1 MRVELGPVTKATEE
15 KFWLEVAIPFAI
27 PDGETITGL
36 LVQAI
41 QRKKGGPVVYTTDEL
56 FSVTPETEIDTA
68 TNVVR
73 ARLIADA
80 VPTTAG
86 EHLVEFEVTTDAG
99 TKFEIETLLNVVTER
114 TPVLFVAKKEQ
125 ETFPVGVDFG
135 DALASGETVTAGAVE
150 SIDKFA
156 QTDTTLVL
164 FTSGTGQ
171 VTGSLVTG
179 QTKSLSDGSQIE
191 THMAKITATTSDTNI
206 LIEWVE
212 VEVEA
217 SQATEP

>member
-1 MRVELGPVTKATEE
+1 M
-15 KFWLEVAIPFAI
+15 
-27 PDGETITGL
+27 
-36 LVQAI
+36 
-41 QRKKGGPVVYTTDEL
+41 
-56 FSVTPETEIDTA
+56 
-68 TNVVR
+68 
-73 ARLIADA
+73 
-80 VPTTAG
+80 
-86 EHLVEFEVTTDAG
+86 
-99 TKFEIETLLNVVTER
+99 
-114 TPVLFVAKKEQ
+114 LFVAKKEQ